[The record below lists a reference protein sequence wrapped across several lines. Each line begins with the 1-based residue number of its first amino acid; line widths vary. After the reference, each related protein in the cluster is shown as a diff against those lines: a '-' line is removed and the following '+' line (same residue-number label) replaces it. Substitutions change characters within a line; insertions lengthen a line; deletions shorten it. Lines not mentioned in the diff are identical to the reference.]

1 MLKFNG
7 IGHVAFRTNDYEAEL
22 KYFTEKLGF
31 RKMYDLRDEN
41 GEIFLTAVRVGKGQ
55 LIEVLRGTKLIP
67 GNHFEGTNEKKDRSY
82 FHTFFEI
89 HNRHDVWADY
99 VKRGLEPTYSEED
112 AIGKCGSSCSFIYD
126 PHGNEFEL
134 MEYTDASLQLK

>member
-7 IGHVAFRTNDYEAEL
+7 IGHVAFRTNDYDAEL

-31 RKMYDLRDEN
+31 RKMYDLRDAN

-55 LIEVLRGTKLIP
+55 LIELLRGTKLCP
-67 GNHFEGTNEKKDRSY
+67 LNHYEGGNAKKDRSY
-82 FHTFFEI
+82 YHTCFEI
-89 HNRHDVWADY
+89 HDRKAVWADFEA
-99 VKRGLEPTYSEED
+99 RGLDPSFSETD

-126 PHGNEFEL
+126 PNGNEFEL
-134 MEYTDASLQLK
+134 MEYTSESKQLK